1 MLEKKTLVSDPVK
14 LDQRVAE
21 IPPSPGC
28 YLFRDQ
34 YDHILYIGKSKNL
47 QSRVRSYF
55 RPNSEISSWIKLM
68 IKQINNIEIIIT
80 DNESEAL
87 TLESN
92 LIKQNQP
99 HFNTLLKDD
108 KKYPYVCITWSEEY
122 PRIFI
127 TRRRRERRKLD
138 RYYGP
143 FVDVRLLRNT
153 LIYIQKF
160 FPLRQRVR
168 PLYKDRTCLN
178 YNIGKCPGVCQG
190 EITPEEY
197 NKIIKR
203 VAMIFQGRAEELV
216 RLLHDKMFL
225 HSSNHQYEEAA
236 LIRDQLKGLAKLSE
250 QQKMIIPD
258 SSVSRDIIGFSSN
271 KRIASFQ
278 LFQMRSGKLVNR
290 IGYISDAKDIDDIFI
305 LQRLIEEHY
314 SNVEGLEIAS
324 EILIPYKLPHQS
336 ILIEWLTELK
346 GTRVKL
352 TTPKRLE
359 KASLVE
365 LVTKNAEI
373 ELSRLEKGY
382 QMKELAIEDIS
393 QILGLTYLPRRIEG
407 YDISH
412 IQGTNVVASQVV
424 FIDGIPAKQ
433 HYRKYNIKSTS
444 IHIGHSDDFMSMAEV
459 IRRRFRKWSRLKK
472 EGFSIKQMHSIDKS
486 KLTIQ
491 GLDDW
496 PDLIVIDGGI
506 GQLNAVCEALRQL
519 DLEEDLNVCSLA
531 KKNEDIYIP
540 GLLKPLTTDNEQSG
554 LKMLRLLRDEAH
566 RFAISFHRSKRTK
579 VLRKSQLNDI
589 PRIGSK
595 RIKDLLLHFKSVE
608 AIRAA
613 SLSEIMEVPGFGEKI
628 SIEIFNYFN
637 T

>member
-1 MLEKKTLVSDPVK
+1 
-14 LDQRVAE
+14 
-21 IPPSPGC
+21 
-28 YLFRDQ
+28 
-34 YDHILYIGKSKNL
+34 
-47 QSRVRSYF
+47 
-55 RPNSEISSWIKLM
+55 
-68 IKQINNIEIIIT
+68 
-80 DNESEAL
+80 
-87 TLESN
+87 
-92 LIKQNQP
+92 
-99 HFNTLLKDD
+99 
-108 KKYPYVCITWSEEY
+108 
-122 PRIFI
+122 
-127 TRRRRERRKLD
+127 
-138 RYYGP
+138 
-143 FVDVRLLRNT
+143 
-153 LIYIQKF
+153 
-160 FPLRQRVR
+160 
-168 PLYKDRTCLN
+168 
-178 YNIGKCPGVCQG
+178 
-190 EITPEEY
+190 
-197 NKIIKR
+197 
-203 VAMIFQGRAEELV
+203 
-216 RLLHDKMFL
+216 
-225 HSSNHQYEEAA
+225 
-236 LIRDQLKGLAKLSE
+236 
-250 QQKMIIPD
+250 
-258 SSVSRDIIGFSSN
+258 
-271 KRIASFQ
+271 
-278 LFQMRSGKLVNR
+278 
-290 IGYISDAKDIDDIFI
+290 
-305 LQRLIEEHY
+305 
-314 SNVEGLEIAS
+314 
-324 EILIPYKLPHQS
+324 
-336 ILIEWLTELK
+336 
-346 GTRVKL
+346 
-352 TTPKRLE
+352 
-359 KASLVE
+359 
-365 LVTKNAEI
+365 
-373 ELSRLEKGY
+373 
-382 QMKELAIEDIS
+382 MKELAIEDIS